1 MQQNNNIPSDVVS
14 SGTEVFN
21 DAGLVGQ
28 KVELIL
34 DIFQLGRDI
43 DSMLD
48 LGEAPVKKTRDGE
61 RD

>member
-34 DIFQLGRDI
+34 G
-43 DSMLD
+43 MLD